1 MVLSG
6 KWIIVEN
13 LRLSEVSQTL
23 TLTYCMYSYVEYR
36 LLFFI
41 GDIMLEGRI
50 LKKGGKLEGEKGK
63 KRFKSVKYDQMT
75 YGDIEI

>member
-50 LKKGGKLEGEKGK
+50 LKKRGKSKGGEREKE
-63 KRFKSVKYDQMT
+63 V
-75 YGDIEI
+75 

>member
-6 KWIIVEN
+6 KRIIVEN

-23 TLTYCMYSYVEYR
+23 TLTYCMYTYVEYR

-50 LKKGGKLEGEKGK
+50 LKKGEN
-63 KRFKSVKYDQMT
+63 
-75 YGDIEI
+75 